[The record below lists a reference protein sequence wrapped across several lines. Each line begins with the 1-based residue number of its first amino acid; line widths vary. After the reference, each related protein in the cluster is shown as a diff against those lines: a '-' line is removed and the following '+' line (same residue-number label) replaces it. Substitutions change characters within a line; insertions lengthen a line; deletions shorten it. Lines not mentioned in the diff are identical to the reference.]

1 MICQLKFLFNKA
13 IALSFCFTSLI
24 LSVIYYMK
32 DTKKCTKCQEEKTL
46 DNFSKVSNRETLK
59 TMCRSCVSDYNKK
72 YNKENKEKCDQLR
85 KAWIANDENRKK
97 RDEYM
102 LTYNKEYR
110 KKNKEKVDA
119 QAKAWRENNPE
130 KVKQSRTKR
139 RDKARKWKK
148 EQYATN
154 PIYKLGV
161 NIRNHA
167 TKISQIVKTKKGK
180 TSLEY
185 LGCTLEE
192 FKAHIESQW
201 QEGMTWENH
210 SKDGWHIDHIVPINW
225 YVKNSDDPWQANHYT
240 NLQPLWAKENLSK
253 NNKIK

>member
-1 MICQLKFLFNKA
+1 
-13 IALSFCFTSLI
+13 
-24 LSVIYYMK
+24 MK

-59 TMCRSCVSDYNKK
+59 TMCRSCVSEYNKK
-72 YNKENKEKCDQLR
+72 YNKKNKEKITKLR
-85 KAWIANDENRKK
+85 KAWLAKDENRKK

-119 QAKAWRENNPE
+119 QTKTWKENNPEKMAEYKKNWAKNNPE
-130 KVKQSRTKR
+130 KVKQSRKKR
-139 RDKARKWKK
+139 QDKNRQWKN

-210 SKDGWHIDHIVPINW
+210 SADGWHIDHIKPIDW
-225 YVKNSDDPWQANHYT
+225 YIKNSDDPWQANHYT

>member
-1 MICQLKFLFNKA
+1 
-13 IALSFCFTSLI
+13 
-24 LSVIYYMK
+24 MK
-32 DTKKCTKCQEEKTL
+32 NTKKCTKCQEEKTL
-46 DNFSKVSNRETLK
+46 DNFSKRSNRETLK
-59 TMCRSCVSDYNKK
+59 TMCRSCVSEYNKK
-72 YNKENKEKCDQLR
+72 YNKKNKEKITQLR

-102 LTYNKEYR
+102 LTYNKEYQ
-110 KKNKEKVDA
+110 KKNKEKLNA
-119 QAKAWRENNPE
+119 ISKAWRENNPE
-130 KVKQSRTKR
+130 KMAEYKKNWTKNNPEKVKQSRRRR
-139 RDKARKWKK
+139 RDKARQWKK

-210 SKDGWHIDHIVPINW
+210 SVDGWHIDHIKPIDW
-225 YVKNSDDPWQANHYT
+225 YIKNSDDPWQANHYT
-240 NLQPLWAKENLSK
+240 NLQPLWAEENLSK